1 MGVSGDP
8 KFQFFLDGLT
18 AEQKEALREF
28 LESYVTVEKRKQ
40 MEEVLS
46 HRTRHVALVLENV
59 FQPHNAAAA
68 VRSCECFGFQDLHVI
83 ELYNDYH
90 INPDVTVGGCKWVS
104 LHHHNK
110 EAGETTRPLTSM
122 KEQGYKV
129 AATSLRPG
137 CIPLEELDLSQ
148 PVAICFG
155 TEEQG
160 LSEEAHD
167 LADVFVQIP
176 SYGFTQSFNV
186 SVSVALTLSSIRN
199 RLEGSDIPWQL
210 SQADHED
217 LYLTWMM
224 KTANRGHLLAKRFLE
239 DMDAPKGSY
248 EESADEGLNPP
259 Y

>member
-1 MGVSGDP
+1 MGATGDDV
-8 KFQFFLDGLT
+8 FQQFLQPLSD
-18 AEQKEALREF
+18 EQKAALTRY
-28 LESYVTVEKRKQ
+28 LETYVTEAKRKQ
-40 MEEVLS
+40 MHEVLA

-83 ELYNDYH
+83 ELHNDYR
-90 INPDVTVGGCKWVS
+90 INPDVTMGGCKWVS

-110 EAGETTRPLTSM
+110 EAGDTTAVLSSL
-122 KEQGYKV
+122 KEQGYKI

-137 CIPLEELDLSQ
+137 CVALEELDLTD
-148 PVAICFG
+148 PMAICFG

-160 LSEEAHD
+160 LSDEAHD

-199 RLEGSDIPWQL
+199 RLEQSDIPWQL
-210 SQADHED
+210 SEAEYEEF
-217 LYLTWMM
+217 YLIWMM

-239 DMDAPKGSY
+239 EAGAPKGIY
-248 EESADEGLNPP
+248 GED
-259 Y
+259 

>member
-1 MGVSGDP
+1 MGVSDEP
-8 KFQFFLDGLT
+8 EFQSFLNGLT
-18 AEQKEALREF
+18 AEQKAALRTF
-28 LESYVTVEKRKQ
+28 LESYVTEAKRTQ
-40 MEEVLS
+40 MHEVLS

-83 ELYNDYH
+83 ELHNDYR
-90 INPDVTVGGCKWVS
+90 INPDVTMGGCKWVS

-110 EAGETTRPLTSM
+110 EPGETTRLLASL
-122 KEQGYKV
+122 KEKGYKV

-137 CIPLEELDLSQ
+137 CIPLEALDLSQ
-148 PVAICFG
+148 PLALCFG
-155 TEEQG
+155 TEEKG

-186 SVSVALTLSSIRN
+186 SVSVALTLNSIRD
-199 RLEGSDIPWQL
+199 RLEKSDIPWQL
-210 SQADHED
+210 SEGDYED

-224 KTANRGHLLAKRFLE
+224 KTANRGHLLAKRFFE
-239 DMDAPKGSY
+239 QENAPRGSY
-248 EESADEGLNPP
+248 EDDAQES
-259 Y
+259 